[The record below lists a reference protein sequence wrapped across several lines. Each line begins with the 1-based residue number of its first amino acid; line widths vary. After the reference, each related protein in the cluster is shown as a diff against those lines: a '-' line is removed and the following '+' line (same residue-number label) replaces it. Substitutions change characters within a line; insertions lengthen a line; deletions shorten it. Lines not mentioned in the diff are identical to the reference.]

1 MADQARKPE
10 VAKKPAPK
18 PGTPKPGSSKP
29 SAPMG
34 GGCGGAPASKPTN
47 PQAGPK

>member
-1 MADQARKPE
+1 MADQAKKPE

-18 PGTPKPGSSKP
+18 PGAPKPGSSKP

-34 GGCGGAPASKPTN
+34 GSFGSPASKPTN